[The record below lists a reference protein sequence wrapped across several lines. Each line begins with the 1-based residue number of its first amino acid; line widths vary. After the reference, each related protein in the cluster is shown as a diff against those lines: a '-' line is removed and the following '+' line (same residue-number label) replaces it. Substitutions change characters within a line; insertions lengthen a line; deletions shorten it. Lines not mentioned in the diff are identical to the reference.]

1 MRAGIDYGLE
11 KPSAADPLGLSI
23 FHFND
28 YRKFLQA
35 YYDFKKQR
43 YYGFSYRSFNQT
55 VGVRSPGLLLDLINA
70 RQNLTEKLY
79 RKFADTMKMNR
90 AESEYFWL
98 MVMLTHAKEK
108 GDLKVKQDFQT
119 RMSML
124 MPADAKTLI
133 RGQEKYLS
141 SWHNMAVRESLEVLN
156 VAEDVSGLARFL
168 NPEITV
174 DQAREALELLQ
185 SLGLIRK
192 NRKGF
197 WKPET
202 PSVTAMGSDIPAAV
216 VHQSQKDIL
225 ELGKRA
231 LDIYPRGERN
241 VSSVIFSVSGE
252 AEGKIKEA
260 VDGFRRQVF
269 EIIKSDGAP
278 DRAFAMSLALFP
290 LSLAKAALDAEPR
303 K

>member
-1 MRAGIDYGLE
+1 MRAGIEYGLE
-11 KPSAADPLGLSI
+11 KPSAADPRGLSV
-23 FHFND
+23 FHFIN

-43 YYGFSYRSFNQT
+43 YYGFSYRSFNQSI
-55 VGVRSPGLLLDLINA
+55 GVRSPGLLLDLINA
-70 RQNLTEKLY
+70 RQNLTEKLH
-79 RKFADTMKMNR
+79 RKFAETMKMDR
-90 AESEYFWL
+90 QESEYFWL

-124 MPADAKTLI
+124 KPADAKSLI
-133 RGQEKYLS
+133 PCQEKYLS
-141 SWHNMAVRESLEVLN
+141 SWHNIAVRESLGILDVADEVS
-156 VAEDVSGLARFL
+156 ELARFL

-174 DQAREALELLQ
+174 DQARESLELLE

-192 NRKGF
+192 NDQGF

-202 PSVTAMGSDIPAAV
+202 RSVTAMGSDISPAV

-231 LDIYPRGERN
+231 LDVYPRGERH

-252 AEGKIKEA
+252 AEEKIKAA
-260 VDGFRRQVF
+260 VEGFRRQVF
-269 EIIKSDGAP
+269 EIIKSDGRPERTLAL
-278 DRAFAMSLALFP
+278 SLALFP
-290 LSLAKAALDAEPR
+290 IGFAKAEAKLEP
-303 K
+303 